1 MMHLDPWRAQTLGSP
16 TVPLMDQHHLCLSPP
31 PSPFFFFFFAL
42 SFCLPFEKIKLLS
55 RTKHGPLHHAQ
66 RKSSFEAN
74 RPFPLYTLR
83 EKMSCSAS
91 TAWLEVLTLFFR
103 HGVLVKFQTSSFPSL
118 NRAYGMS
125 CKGPTLLLFLVFFSI
140 LPLPPPPPPL
150 LFVSPVVVLH
160 QQVC

>member
-125 CKGPTLLLFLVFFSI
+125 CKGCREEQVGNINRPLSI
-140 LPLPPPPPPL
+140 ASSTWYNWVEGKYW
-150 LFVSPVVVLH
+150 FTV
-160 QQVC
+160 